1 VLVLAINL
9 EHIGDIVEKNL
20 MQMAGQ
26 RIHDQRRLPPEALE
40 RIADMHQRLRDHLRL
55 AITVFISEDEMT
67 ARRIIREKETFRELE
82 REAIESHLAEMRT
95 GQREAVVVSALQLDI
110 TRDLKRIDAHIAAT
124 VHGLLERKGALIGS
138 RLLRAAE

>member
-1 VLVLAINL
+1 
-9 EHIGDIVEKNL
+9 
-20 MQMAGQ
+20 
-26 RIHDQRRLPPEALE
+26 
-40 RIADMHQRLRDHLRL
+40 MHQRLRDHLRL

-124 VHGLLERKGALIGS
+124 VHGLLEQKGALIGS

>member
-1 VLVLAINL
+1 MLAINL

-26 RIHDQRRLPPEALE
+26 RIRDQRRLPPEALE

-95 GQREAVVVSALQLDI
+95 GQREAVVSALQLDI

-124 VHGLLERKGALIGS
+124 VHGLLEQKGALIGS